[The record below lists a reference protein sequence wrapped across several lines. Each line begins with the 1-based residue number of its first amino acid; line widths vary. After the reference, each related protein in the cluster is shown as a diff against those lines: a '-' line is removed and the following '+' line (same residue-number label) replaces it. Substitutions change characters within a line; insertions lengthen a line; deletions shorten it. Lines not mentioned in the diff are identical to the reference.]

1 MSGRTFYLAAA
12 STNAALAHERIADLE
27 RMGMTCA
34 YDWTALDQPESAWPR
49 VSQEEIDA
57 VLDADMFV
65 ACSPVSPGV
74 AFEVG
79 VRVTGGLLA
88 EEVGEDE
95 VGDAHLVGE
104 WRSPFARG
112 SRVIR
117 HATWDAFLAWL
128 KTWDAFLAWLK
139 T

>member
-1 MSGRTFYLAAA
+1 MSARTFYLAAA

-34 YDWTALDQPESAWPR
+34 YDWTALDQPESAWPT

-57 VLDADMFV
+57 VLGADVFV
-65 ACSPVSPGV
+65 ACSPITPGV
-74 AFEVG
+74 AFELG
-79 VRVTGGLLA
+79 VRVTGDLLA
-88 EEVGEDE
+88 GQ
-95 VGDAHLVGE
+95 GTAHLVGE
-104 WRSPFARG
+104 WRCPFARG
-112 SRVIR
+112 SRVIH
-117 HATWDAFLAWL
+117 HATWDAFLAWR

>member
-1 MSGRTFYLAAA
+1 MSARTFYLAAA
-12 STNAALAHERIADLE
+12 SENVSLARERIAELE
-27 RMGMTCA
+27 ALGMTCLC
-34 YDWTALDQPESAWPR
+34 DWTGLDAPESAWPR

-79 VRVTGGLLA
+79 VRVTGGYLT
-88 EEVGEDE
+88 EDEDEDGDGDGDGDE

-104 WRSPFARG
+104 WLCPFARG
-112 SRVIR
+112 SRVIH
-117 HATWDAFLAWL
+117 HATWPEFLSWL
-128 KTWDAFLAWLK
+128 KA
-139 T
+139 